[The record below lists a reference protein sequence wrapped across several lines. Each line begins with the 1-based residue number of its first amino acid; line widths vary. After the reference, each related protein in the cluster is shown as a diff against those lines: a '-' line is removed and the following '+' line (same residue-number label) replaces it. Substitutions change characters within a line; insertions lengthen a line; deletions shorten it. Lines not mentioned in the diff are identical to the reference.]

1 MVKSIFKKILILAL
15 ALIIIFLFGEI
26 YFVIRNKLMG
36 IDVRIKFEA
45 TNTAVKVTS
54 VMYGND
60 KINFRDENIKY
71 SDNTLRLKKKG
82 RGTEGCNY
90 YKIRVEAYGKKSEF
104 YIGFN
109 RTNNL
114 EHDMVWSQNMV
125 IEIEDSN
132 NEKLTIVAKEN
143 DNCEGFRNEIENG
156 NTWIYVLEVL
166 PAIH

>member
-60 KINFRDENIKY
+60 KINF
-71 SDNTLRLKKKG
+71 S
-82 RGTEGCNY
+82 
-90 YKIRVEAYGKKSEF
+90 
-104 YIGFN
+104 
-109 RTNNL
+109 
-114 EHDMVWSQNMV
+114 
-125 IEIEDSN
+125 
-132 NEKLTIVAKEN
+132 
-143 DNCEGFRNEIENG
+143 RNEI
-156 NTWIYVLEVL
+156 IYTNKMLY
-166 PAIH
+166 